1 MTIFLLSQRMRKMT
15 KLSSIGEGIPKIKAS
30 LPELAK
36 FVLLALGWI
45 VGRMIHVEIDK
56 RYGGND
62 LISFP
67 ALLDGTKTYILSSAD
82 IMTGVALALM
92 AFFLYK
98 WGKILKWFG
107 AGLFI
112 YIVTFEVYEVL
123 WGYVLTSVT
132 PVLPQGGG
140 Q

>member
-1 MTIFLLSQRMRKMT
+1 MT

-36 FVLLALGWI
+36 FLLLALGWI

-62 LISFP
+62 LITFP

-82 IMTGVALALM
+82 IMTLAALAAM
-92 AFFLYK
+92 AWVLYK

-112 YIVTFEVYEVL
+112 YIITFEVYEIL

>member
-1 MTIFLLSQRMRKMT
+1 MP
-15 KLSSIGEGIPKIKAS
+15 KLSSISEGIPKIKAS
-30 LPELAK
+30 LPEISK
-36 FVLLALGWI
+36 FILLALGWI
-45 VGRMIHVEIDK
+45 VGRMIHVEVDK
-56 RYGGND
+56 QFGGGH

-67 ALLDGTKTYILSSAD
+67 ALLDGTKNYLLTQAD
-82 IMTGVALALM
+82 VMTLGVLAICAWL
-92 AFFLYK
+92 LYK

-107 AGLFI
+107 AGLFM